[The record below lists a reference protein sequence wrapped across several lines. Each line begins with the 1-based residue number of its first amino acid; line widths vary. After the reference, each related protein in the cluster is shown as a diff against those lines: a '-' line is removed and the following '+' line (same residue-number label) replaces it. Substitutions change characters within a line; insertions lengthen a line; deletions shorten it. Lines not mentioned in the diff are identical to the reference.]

1 MTIWRYSGMAMETV
15 VASSE
20 RQSRGQFDTRPGI
33 LALPSLQ
40 RSLVVSTGGDGTTFV
55 SSCLG
60 FALFLF
66 LFLVWE
72 MRGLLFLLSSDPSE
86 WC

>member
-1 MTIWRYSGMAMETV
+1 MAMETV

-33 LALPSLQ
+33 LALPSVQ
-40 RSLVVSTGGDGTTFV
+40 RSVAVSTGGDRTTFV

-60 FALFLF
+60 FALFFVSFSCLGDARF
-66 LFLVWE
+66 AFSVII
-72 MRGLLFLLSSDPSE
+72 GSI
-86 WC
+86 